1 MTTGRH
7 NSLGYSLLLNVLL
20 AFLWQAFQPESTPTD
35 FVVGAVVGFVVLA
48 IMQREYGRRVWAGV
62 AFAIFLGYSII
73 ASSLQVAG
81 LVLARRPQLDRGII
95 AIPLEASS
103 DVEIAAL
110 ATAITLTPGTI
121 SVDVQTEPDGQRVLY
136 VHNLVMGDPDEARKV
151 IKRDFEQRILR
162 FTRSA

>member
-35 FVVGAVVGFVVLA
+35 FVVGAVVGFLVLA
-48 IMQREYGRRVWAGV
+48 VMQREYGRRVWAAI
-62 AFAIFLGYSII
+62 AFALFLGYSII
-73 ASSLQVAG
+73 ASSLQVAA

-121 SVDVQTEPDGQRVLY
+121 SVDVSHRSGWAARALRAQPGDGRPGRGAQGDQTRLRAAHSALY
-136 VHNLVMGDPDEARKV
+136 A
-151 IKRDFEQRILR
+151 
-162 FTRSA
+162 